1 MPDIVFTRKKV
12 ASLSLGERLRK
23 YRLDYHMS
31 LTEVSRAI
39 KIQVKYLEAIERGD
53 YAHLPAEVYLRG
65 FLRSYARHLGIDE
78 ESILKLYAKEK
89 SIETNLGRD
98 QPGPDTP
105 PQAGRPAFVLTAR
118 SLWTVV
124 IVMLLFGVAIYLARE
139 FRNFAGTP
147 RLFVYE
153 PSDQAVLDKNEV
165 IVRGSTEKGARIL
178 INNEPALVD
187 GTGEF
192 VEKLLLQPGIN
203 TISVKALN
211 RFGKEREERIVV
223 EARYDSD
230 QTNDA
235 ALPTFLEQEEFAVVV
250 RAEGA
255 AVNVSVLADG
265 TLVFSGKLEGGAE
278 KEVVAKEKIVI
289 TTDKGNATTVRY
301 PGRAAV
307 PLSDTATPVVEAVF
321 APLPKE

>member
-31 LTEVSRAI
+31 LTEVSRATR
-39 KIQVKYLEAIERGD
+39 IQTKYLDAIERGD

-78 ESILKLYAKEK
+78 EAILKMYGKEK
-89 SIETNLGRD
+89 NIEANLGRD
-98 QPGPDTP
+98 RTASTAP
-105 PQAGRPAFVLTAR
+105 PQSGRPAFILTAR

-124 IVMLLFGVAIYLARE
+124 VVLILSGVAVYLGRE

-153 PSDQAVLDKNEV
+153 PSDQAVLDTNEV
-165 IVRGSTEKGARIL
+165 IVRGSTEKGVRVL
-178 INNEPALVD
+178 INDEPALVD
-187 GTGEF
+187 GAGEF

-203 TISVKALN
+203 TINVKALN
-211 RFGKEREERIVV
+211 RFGKEKEERITV
-223 EARYDSD
+223 EARYGSQGADD
-230 QTNDA
+230 E
-235 ALPTFLEQEEFAVVV
+235 ALPVLPNQEEFSVVI

-255 AVNVSVLADG
+255 AVNVSATADG
-265 TLVFSGKLEGGAE
+265 TLIFSGRLADGEE
-278 KEVVAKEKIVI
+278 KEIIAKEEIVV
-289 TTDKGNATTVRY
+289 TTDRGNATLVRY
-301 PGRAAV
+301 PGKSAAA
-307 PLSDTATPVVEAVF
+307 LSDTTAPVAEAVF